1 MSVSNSKRTY
11 TAIALKTKSFLLD
24 FMTPYA
30 VMSVINNMRYDM
42 GRKRPLNPRGQ
53 MKPFTLEQVAQL
65 ATFLMQDARP
75 HALRDLA
82 MLETGVATLLRSSD
96 LLQLKVADVMFN
108 GQAVVDLAIV
118 QQKTGRAVSC
128 KLSARSRAALAAY
141 IAGSNLDSDAE
152 LFPITTR
159 HHRRIVKEWCA
170 MLRVNPKLYSTHSI
184 RRTLPT
190 AVYRKTHN
198 LAACQKLLGHTA
210 IAHTQEYIGVTLDDA
225 FELATQ
231 ING

>member
-1 MSVSNSKRTY
+1 MRNAFFVDIG
-11 TAIALKTKSFLLD
+11 APL
-24 FMTPYA
+24 A
-30 VMSVINNMRYDM
+30 VMSVTNKKRHDM
-42 GRKRPLNPRGQ
+42 GRKKPINPRGQ
-53 MKPFTLEQVAQL
+53 MKPLTLEQVAQV
-65 ATFLMQDARP
+65 ATFIKQEEKT
-75 HALRDLA
+75 HVLRDLA

-96 LLQLKVADVMFN
+96 LLQLKVSDVMFN
-108 GQAVVDLAIV
+108 GQVVIDPFEII

-128 KLSARSRAALAAY
+128 KLSARSRDALAAY
-141 IAGSNLDSDAE
+141 IAGKNLTSDSR

-159 HHRRIVKEWCA
+159 HHRRIVKEWCS

>member
-1 MSVSNSKRTY
+1 MRNVFFVD
-11 TAIALKTKSFLLD
+11 IGALL
-24 FMTPYA
+24 A
-30 VMSVINNMRYDM
+30 VMSVTIKKRYDM
-42 GRKRPLNPRGQ
+42 GRKKPINPRGQ
-53 MKPFTLEQVAQL
+53 MKPFTLEQVAQV
-65 ATFLMQDARP
+65 ATFIKQEEKT
-75 HALRDLA
+75 HSLRDLA

-96 LLQLKVADVMFN
+96 LLQLKVSDVMFN
-108 GQAVVDLAIV
+108 GQVVIDLAII
-118 QQKTGRAVSC
+118 QQKTGRAVNC
-128 KLSARSRAALAAY
+128 KLSARSRDALAAY
-141 IAGSNLDSDAE
+141 IDGKNLTSDSR

-159 HHRRIVKEWCA
+159 HHRRIVKEWCS